1 MMPTVSVKGGKTV
14 TPQFARDLVGTVD
27 THKAQ
32 MGVLVTMAEP
42 SPGVLDV
49 ADHGGSYTWPVNN
62 STFPRI
68 QVITIKELLEG
79 KRPKM
84 PTLML
89 PYIAAQKASATT
101 VQAAFDDLGTE
112 AM

>member
-1 MMPTVSVKGGKTV
+1 VLVSVKGGKTV
-14 TPQFARDLVGTVD
+14 PPQFARDLVGTVD
-27 THKAQ
+27 TRKAQ
-32 MGVLVTMAEP
+32 MGVLITMAET

-49 ADHGGSYTWPVNN
+49 ADHGGSYTWPVNG
-62 STFPRI
+62 SMFPRI

-89 PYIAAQKASATT
+89 PYIQAQRAPETT
-101 VQAAFDDLGTE
+101 VQAAFDDLGIE
-112 AM
+112 AI